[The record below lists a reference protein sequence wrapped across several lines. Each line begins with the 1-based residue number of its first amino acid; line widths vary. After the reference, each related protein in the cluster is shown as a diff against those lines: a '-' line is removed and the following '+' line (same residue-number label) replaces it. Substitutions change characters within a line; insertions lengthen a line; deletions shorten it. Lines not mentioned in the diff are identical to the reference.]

1 MSLSL
6 PQSAWMPESELF
18 PYMEFS
24 SKFNKPSNRRGFSE
38 ALKEVDELMR
48 KTQKGVVKTTDPSDQ
63 EVGLHSDLAVLL
75 ILTAVWSN
83 LLKYMHCPLDIIITH
98 THRNQ
103 YINISSIVIFVNAIW
118 HSLIIVCTCVN

>member
-1 MSLSL
+1 MHCTSITTCPNVPVS

-63 EVGLHSDLAVLL
+63 EVGLHL
-75 ILTAVWSN
+75 
-83 LLKYMHCPLDIIITH
+83 
-98 THRNQ
+98 
-103 YINISSIVIFVNAIW
+103 
-118 HSLIIVCTCVN
+118 